1 MTAVLRGASPAT
13 VADWLSQHDPMQPTA
28 LRERLQELLAADAG
42 RPAAQVP
49 EVFIRVGKRLL
60 EQIVNT
66 DEPGDRR
73 NAADLLAVD
82 ALVTYA
88 FQAAAELPAELDEKA
103 GDTMIQLAE
112 LSLGLRGLHG
122 SQGSV

>member
-1 MTAVLRGASPAT
+1 MPRGTSPVT

-49 EVFIRVGKRLL
+49 EVFIAVGKRLL
-60 EQIVNT
+60 EQIVSAH
-66 DEPGDRR
+66 EPGDRS

-103 GDTMIQLAE
+103 GNAMTLLAG
-112 LSLGLRGLHG
+112 LSLGLHGVHG
-122 SQGSV
+122 SQGTA